1 MYSFEEKGWK
11 YANTCVNNKS
21 KQKNITSSCYN
32 FELLQQMQVRALL
45 QIIHIL
51 MAYSS
56 SGGFHT
62 ETLLGMTDVLIELTT
77 YITLSELGNRE
88 QFSLCLSF

>member
-1 MYSFEEKGWK
+1 MNRKGWK

-21 KQKNITSSCYN
+21 KQRNITSSCYN
-32 FELLQQMQVRALL
+32 FEHLQQMQVRALL

-56 SGGFHT
+56 SEGFHT